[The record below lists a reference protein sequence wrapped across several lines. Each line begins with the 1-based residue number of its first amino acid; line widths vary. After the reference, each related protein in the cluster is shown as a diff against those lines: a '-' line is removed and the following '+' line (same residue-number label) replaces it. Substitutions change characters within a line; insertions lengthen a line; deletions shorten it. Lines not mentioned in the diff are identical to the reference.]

1 MKTAHAGMNIKDADF
16 TALVEDL
23 KASLD
28 HFKVGA
34 SEQHDLLG
42 ALAKMH
48 DDIVTAK

>member
-1 MKTAHAGMNIKDADF
+1 MRETHAGMKITEAEF

-28 HFKVGA
+28 KFSVGKT
-34 SEQHDLLG
+34 EQDELLG

-48 DDIVTAK
+48 DDIVGI